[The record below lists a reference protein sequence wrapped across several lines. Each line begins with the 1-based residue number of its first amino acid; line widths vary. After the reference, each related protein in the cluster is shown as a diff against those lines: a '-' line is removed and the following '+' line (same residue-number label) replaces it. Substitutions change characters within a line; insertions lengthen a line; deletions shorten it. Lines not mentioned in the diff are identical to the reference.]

1 MSEEIEILLKIGN
14 NFYYGIL
21 KPYVPT
27 NPQEILST
35 SKENKQEEQKTETK
49 QEAKEKVSYELPGIS
64 PSQDEYALI
73 KWLKN
78 RLKDEQAKGHLSHAI
93 TEDGKK
99 IIVDVEFEKIED
111 KEKVNKWI
119 EWIKKKL
126 NQKNNVVV
134 QRSGETQNK
143 Q

>member
-35 SKENKQEEQKTETK
+35 SKEQKTETK
-49 QEAKEKVSYELPGIS
+49 QEVKEKVSYELPGIS

-126 NQKNNVVV
+126 NQKNN
-134 QRSGETQNK
+134 QQNK

>member
-1 MSEEIEILLKIGN
+1 MNEEIEILLKIGN
-14 NFYYGIL
+14 NFYHGIL
-21 KPYVPT
+21 KPYTPT
-27 NPQEILST
+27 NPVQILSN
-35 SKENKQEEQKTETK
+35 SQEATK
-49 QEAKEKVSYELPGIS
+49 EAKEKVSYELPGIS
-64 PSQDEYALI
+64 PNQDEYALI

-78 RLKDEQAKGHLSHAI
+78 RLKEEQAKGHLYHAV

-99 IIVDVEFEKIED
+99 IVVDIEFEKSED

-126 NQKNNVVV
+126 NQQKSNNN
-134 QRSGETQNK
+134 QQNNK

>member
-1 MSEEIEILLKIGN
+1 MNEEIEILLKIVN
-14 NFYYGIL
+14 NFYHGIL

-27 NPQEILST
+27 NPVQILSNSKQEI
-35 SKENKQEEQKTETK
+35 KEQKTEAK
-49 QEAKEKVSYELPGIS
+49 QEEKEKVSYELPGIA

-78 RLKDEQAKGHLSHAI
+78 RLREEQAKGHLSHAI

-126 NQKNNVVV
+126 NQQKSNN
-134 QRSGETQNK
+134 NK

>member
-1 MSEEIEILLKIGN
+1 MNEEIEILLKIGN
-14 NFYYGIL
+14 NFYHGIL

-27 NPQEILST
+27 NPQEILSS
-35 SKENKQEEQKTETK
+35 SKAEVKQET
-49 QEAKEKVSYELPGIS
+49 KEKVSYELPGIS
-64 PSQDEYALI
+64 PNQDEYALI

-78 RLKDEQAKGHLSHAI
+78 RLKEEQAKGHLSHSF
-93 TEDGKK
+93 TENGKK

-126 NQKNNVVV
+126 NQQNNKSNN
-134 QRSGETQNK
+134 Q
-143 Q
+143 